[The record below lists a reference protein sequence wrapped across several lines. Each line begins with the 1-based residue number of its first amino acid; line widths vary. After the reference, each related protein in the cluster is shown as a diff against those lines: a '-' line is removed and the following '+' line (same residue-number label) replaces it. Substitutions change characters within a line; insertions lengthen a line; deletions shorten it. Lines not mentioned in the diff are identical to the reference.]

1 MKRINFGGQ
10 LTRAIFAVV
19 EIVVGVLL
27 FIDAKKFT
35 AGVIITC
42 GILLLALGAFSIFRY
57 FRTPPEIA
65 AVQTGLVQ
73 GLIMIILGLFGV
85 IKPDWFSETFIL
97 NVLYGIIVLLLGLL
111 CVQRTSDAL
120 RLKFERWY
128 LPAVNAVVLVV
139 LSILI
144 LVNPFEDKILYNIIG
159 IALIFAAAMDLLTM
173 IFMTKTKEK
182 ENENKDMLIVRE
194 EKNAGDN

>member
-1 MKRINFGGQ
+1 MKKINLGGQ
-10 LTRAIFAVV
+10 LTRAVLAVV

-27 FIDAKKFT
+27 FIDAQKFT
-35 AGVIITC
+35 EGVVMTC

-65 AVQTGLVQ
+65 AVQTGLVE
-73 GLIMIILGLFGV
+73 GLIMVIIGLFG
-85 IKPDWFSETFIL
+85 IINPKWFSETFIL

-128 LPAVNAVVLVV
+128 LPAINAVVLVV
-139 LSILI
+139 LSIII
-144 LVNPFEDKILYNIIG
+144 LVKPFDGMALFYIIG

-173 IFMTKTKEK
+173 IFMTKIKEK
-182 ENENKDMLIVRE
+182 ESKDMIVVQE
-194 EKNAGDN
+194 EKDKDDMN